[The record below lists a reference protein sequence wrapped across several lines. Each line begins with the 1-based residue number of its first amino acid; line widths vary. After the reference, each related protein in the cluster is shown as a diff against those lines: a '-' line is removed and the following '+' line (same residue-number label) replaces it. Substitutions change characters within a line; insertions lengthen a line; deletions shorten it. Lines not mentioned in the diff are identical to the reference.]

1 MNMQTKIPKLESG
14 KYAVAFAEKATGI
27 LLTIEARRYLG
38 EGEFFRVF
46 DSEREADAFA
56 VAYVQSN
63 PAVECSI
70 RDSEG
75 KHIKFVSA

>member
-1 MNMQTKIPKLESG
+1 MNMQTKIPKYEFG
-14 KYAVAFAEKATGI
+14 KCAVVFAEKATGI
-27 LLTIEARRYLG
+27 LLTTEGHRSLG
-38 EGEFFRVF
+38 EGDFYRVL

-63 PAVECSI
+63 PGVECSI

-75 KHIKFVSA
+75 KHLKFVSQ